1 MDFKGRGHLLGDDIN
16 TDYIIASKYRSMGLD
31 FKGMAKHLLEDLDPN
46 ISGSI
51 QKGDFLVAGRNFGC
65 GSSREFAPRVIQEA
79 GIGSILAL
87 SYARIFYRNA
97 LNVGLWLFEGNTRG
111 IEDGDMIEIDLKN
124 WMAKDLTQNLSIPI
138 TPLPP
143 FMIQILNDGGL
154 VPHFK
159 KWAGFHMIGGDRL

>member
-1 MDFKGRGHLLGDDIN
+1 MILKGKCHLLGDDIN

-46 ISGSI
+46 ISNSI

-65 GSSREFAPRVIQEA
+65 GSSREFAPRVILEA
-79 GIGSILAL
+79 GISAILAL
-87 SYARIFYRNA
+87 SYARIFYRNS
-97 LNVGLWLFEGNTRG
+97 LNVGLRLLECDTRS
-111 IEDGDMIEIDLKN
+111 IRNGDIIEIDLKT
-124 WMAKDLTQNLSIPI
+124 WTAKDLTQDLSIPI
-138 TPLPP
+138 KPLPP

-159 KWAGFHMIGGDRL
+159 KWGGFHMIEGDRL

>member
-1 MDFKGRGHLLGDDIN
+1 MYFEGKGHLLGDDIN

-31 FKGMAKHLLEDLDPN
+31 FKAMAKHLLEDLDPN
-46 ISGSI
+46 ISASI
-51 QKGDFLVAGRNFGC
+51 QKGDFLIAGRNFGC

-79 GIGSILAL
+79 GISAVLAL

-97 LNVGLWLFEGNTRG
+97 LNVGLWLLECNTKEIRG
-111 IEDGDMIEIDLKN
+111 EDVIEIDLET

-138 TPLPP
+138 KPLPP
-143 FMIQILNDGGL
+143 FMIQVLSDGGL

-159 KWAGFHMIGGDRL
+159 KWGGFHMIEGDRL

>member
-1 MDFKGRGHLLGDDIN
+1 MDFKGRAHILGDDIN

-31 FKGMAKHLLEDLDPN
+31 FKGMAKHLLEDVDPK
-46 ISGSI
+46 IASSI
-51 QKGDFLVAGRNFGC
+51 RKGDFFVAGRNFGC

-79 GIGSILAL
+79 GISAILAL

-97 LNVGLWLFEGNTRG
+97 LNIGLYLLECNTKG
-111 IEDGDMIEIDLKN
+111 IESDDLIEIDLKR
-124 WMAKDLTQNLSIPI
+124 WMARDLTQNLPIPI
-138 TPLPP
+138 TPVPS

-159 KWAGFHMIGGDRL
+159 KWGEFHIIEGDSL

>member
-1 MDFKGRGHLLGDDIN
+1 MDFKGRAHLLGDDIN

-31 FKGMAKHLLEDLDPN
+31 FKGMAEHLLEDLDPK
-46 ISGSI
+46 IAGSI
-51 QKGDFLVAGRNFGC
+51 RKGDFLVSGRNFGC

-79 GIGSILAL
+79 GISAVLAP

-97 LNVGLWLFEGNTRG
+97 LNIGLCLLECNTRG
-111 IEDGDMIEIDLKN
+111 IGDGDTIEIDLKN
-124 WMAKDLTQNLSIPI
+124 WVAKDLTRNFSIPI

-159 KWAGFHMIGGDRL
+159 KWGGFHMIEGDSL